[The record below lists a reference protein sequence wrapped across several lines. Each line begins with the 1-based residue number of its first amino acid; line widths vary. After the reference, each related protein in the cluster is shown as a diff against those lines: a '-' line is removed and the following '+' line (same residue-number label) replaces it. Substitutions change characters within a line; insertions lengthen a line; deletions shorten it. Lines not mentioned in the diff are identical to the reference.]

1 MSREDGSEAASIHV
15 AEYESLRREIETR
28 ATLSSSLIALEL
40 SALGFG
46 LAAAQTRI
54 DLYAGLAFLSIIFW
68 LFWLDHT
75 EQIWKMATYIAIRL
89 RPTLADRAPGALG
102 WESFLRELDRK
113 LVRSKNSAA
122 AYVTLLFASVPP
134 LLAIAFAVRAA
145 LERDHVDTT
154 MIARFVG
161 AFAILAFWAFALDQL
176 RRFTHSRNQ
185 MDGWISDPDSYPR
198 D

>member
-1 MSREDGSEAASIHV
+1 MSHEDDSVAASIHV
-15 AEYESLRREIETR
+15 TEYESLRREIETR
-28 ATLSSSLIALEL
+28 ATLPSSLIALEL

-89 RPTLADRAPGALG
+89 RPTLADMAPGALG
-102 WESFLRELDRK
+102 WEPFLRELDRT

-122 AYVTLLFASVPP
+122 TYCDTSFRLGAANTGHRLRCAS
-134 LLAIAFAVRAA
+134 
-145 LERDHVDTT
+145 
-154 MIARFVG
+154 G
-161 AFAILAFWAFALDQL
+161 
-176 RRFTHSRNQ
+176 SRT
-185 MDGWISDPDSYPR
+185 
-198 D
+198 